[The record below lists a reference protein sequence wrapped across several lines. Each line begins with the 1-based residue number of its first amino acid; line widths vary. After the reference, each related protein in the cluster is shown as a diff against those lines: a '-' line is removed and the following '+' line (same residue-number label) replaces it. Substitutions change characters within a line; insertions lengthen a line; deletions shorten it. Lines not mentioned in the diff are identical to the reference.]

1 MSALLSAGPECI
13 GRGVVLKLAIFPQTR
28 AWIDKDGGQVLR
40 RLITSQP
47 TIEGAGVPLTRQQP
61 AHPRYRRPLKFN

>member
-13 GRGVVLKLAIFPQTR
+13 GRGVVLKLAISPQTR

-47 TIEGAGVPLTRQQP
+47 TIEGAGL
-61 AHPRYRRPLKFN
+61 PRAAAADAF